1 MSELSLPIA
10 CTLSD
15 SELRDRRETVLQ
27 KVRGAVSEV
36 KEIENGYA
44 YQFPSGDGMTL
55 ELARLID
62 LEHRCCPFLR
72 FQLTIEPGQGPIWLE
87 MTGPEGTKDF
97 LSEIFKTVD

>member
-15 SELRDRRETVLQ
+15 SELRERRETVLQ
-27 KVRGAVSEV
+27 KVRSAVSEI

-44 YQFPSGDGMTL
+44 YQFPSDGEMTV

-72 FQLTIEPGQGPIWLE
+72 FQLIIEPGQGPIWLE

-97 LSEIFKTVD
+97 LSKIF

>member
-1 MSELSLPIA
+1 MSELGLPIA

-15 SELRDRRETVLQ
+15 SELRERRDTVLQ
-27 KVRGAVSEV
+27 RVRSVVSEV

-44 YQFPSGDGMTL
+44 YQFPSGGGMTL

-97 LSEIFKTVD
+97 LSEILNS

>member
-1 MSELSLPIA
+1 MSEPSLPIA

-15 SELRDRRETVLQ
+15 SELRERRKTVLQ
-27 KVRGAVSEV
+27 KVRSAVSEV

-44 YQFPSGDGMTL
+44 YQFPSGDEMTL

-97 LSEIFKTVD
+97 LSEIFN